1 MAIALL
7 INGVNRGHDLEG
19 LRIAQAG
26 GLVDDQVLLLR
37 NFQLTRQ
44 DLGIERFI
52 LSIRRLYLQ
61 GRP

>member
-7 INGVNRGHDLEG
+7 INGVNRGHDLED

-44 DLGIERFI
+44 DLGIERLI
-52 LSIRRLYLQ
+52 LSIRRLHLQ

>member
-19 LRIAQAG
+19 LRIAQAD

-44 DLGIERFI
+44 DLGIERLI
-52 LSIRRLYLQ
+52 LSIRRLHLQ
-61 GRP
+61 RRP